1 MQQRM
6 NSNMGSRV
14 KIRFEL
20 VPKLRWL
27 IPKIPFK
34 VFISRREVTFFRPRS
49 LLVPSNSHAHR
60 LLATSPN
67 HRLEPISLEQ
77 SAALDTGQCTLGKCP
92 PSLKRFPILA
102 DHEIDPPFPNQ
113 PISESYHLGNL
124 ETGIDV
130 DAGDWQMTK
139 ERVAH
144 QPQKYGRVFSN
155 TPKHRKPPEFS
166 TSPTHELYPRPLPD
180 VKTCKPAGPQ

>member
-49 LLVPSNSHAHR
+49 LLVPSNSHDHR
-60 LLATSPN
+60 LIATFLN
-67 HRLEPISLEQ
+67 HRLERIETLLGAKLDEASWIAKLHVAVSLRQ
-77 SAALDTGQCTLGKCP
+77 QTLSDPGQEG
-92 PSLKRFPILA
+92 
-102 DHEIDPPFPNQ
+102 
-113 PISESYHLGNL
+113 
-124 ETGIDV
+124 
-130 DAGDWQMTK
+130 
-139 ERVAH
+139 
-144 QPQKYGRVFSN
+144 
-155 TPKHRKPPEFS
+155 
-166 TSPTHELYPRPLPD
+166 
-180 VKTCKPAGPQ
+180 